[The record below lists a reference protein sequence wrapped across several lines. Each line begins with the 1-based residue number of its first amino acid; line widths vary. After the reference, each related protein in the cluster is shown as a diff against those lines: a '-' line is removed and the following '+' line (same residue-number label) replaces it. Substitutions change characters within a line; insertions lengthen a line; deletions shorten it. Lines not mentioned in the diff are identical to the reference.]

1 MMQDRRERNYA
12 YNINN
17 SPNGYNSKKISFN
30 SLSKNFYEELIN
42 TDYNLKNKRQI
53 LNEIKNKSI
62 KESIYSNKNIPNT
75 WKTMLDYQNQV
86 YHAIDQDHDFAH
98 YIGRSQK
105 EAKSNEFFETPNLKT
120 SSSLLKKEKNS
131 DTASLKDLPK
141 FIKDFIEG
149 DQDEK
154 NQKSKTIN
162 TNESNII
169 NNISTIPSTVHKNNI
184 SPEKEQKDFGK
195 SIRKQ
200 PTAAWN
206 DKNDLLNN
214 DKLISSKLDE
224 YRTKYDLNKFMY
236 EIKNKRLKEKKDLFN
251 NSYNPNLKE
260 TNYREFLKSRTQ
272 NEKGHVLKSSI
283 YYNLLGNKTV
293 SENDKNLF
301 KSSSNFKNT
310 KKEDVKPSSL
320 YLNYNAEFDKNIEI
334 TNPKIKRDLEL
345 INYYGPRYT
354 HCNICNHRNLEFYQT
369 SEPNQTLKLL
379 HYLKRV
385 RLGEEKEDNKS

>member
-1 MMQDRRERNYA
+1 MIDSRERNYA

-17 SPNGYNSKKISFN
+17 SPNSYHKQKISFN

-42 TDYNLKNKRQI
+42 TDSNIKNKRHI
-53 LNEIKNKSI
+53 LSEIKNRSI
-62 KESIYSNKNIPNT
+62 KESIYCNKNIPNT

-86 YHAIDQDHDFAH
+86 YRAIDQDHNFAH

-105 EAKSNEFFETPNLKT
+105 ENENKEFFETPNLKN
-120 SSSLLKKEKNS
+120 SSNLLKKDQNS
-131 DTASLKDLPK
+131 NAASLKNLPK

-149 DQDEK
+149 EQDEK
-154 NQKSKTIN
+154 LQKSKNIIN
-162 TNESNII
+162 NESNNI
-169 NNISTIPSTVHKNNI
+169 NNISTLPSSVNKNNF
-184 SPEKEQKDFGK
+184 SPEKEQKDFRK
-195 SIRKQ
+195 SIHKK
-200 PTAAWN
+200 TTTWN
-206 DKNDLLNN
+206 EKNDLLCN
-214 DKLISSKLDE
+214 DKLVSSKLDE